1 MLREPLQEVAAVG
14 RAELARLE
22 LEQVVL
28 LGVELPQLSEGQ
40 TEVLLLLQPVG
51 LRVGGAPVLAELEVG
66 RPEDLDNPVEA
77 VGLALRD
84 LPGRVP
90 QGEVVL

>member
-40 TEVLLLLQPVG
+40 TEVLLLQPVG

-77 VGLALRD
+77 VRLALRD